1 MKLLFINLCHL
12 FIEKVKHPLSKSANF
27 ITGIA
32 LILLSSSFS
41 LDLSATVRYVKSGS
55 SGSAPYT
62 TWATADGNLQTVI
75 DYSSAG
81 DTIWVAAGTYLPALN
96 TSFAMKEGV
105 KIFGGFT
112 GTETNISQRDWEA
125 NVTILKGNG
134 KSVINNNNNGLSN
147 AAELDGF
154 TIRDGNGSFMGGGGI
169 FNYRVSPVIR
179 NCSFSNNTTSWGYG
193 GGIYNS
199 DGSPVITNC
208 IFSGNSTPFR
218 EGGAIYHEGSGSPLI
233 SNCTFLN
240 NTAETGGAISLQAG
254 SPIVLNCILQGNSAM
269 EGGAV
274 FNYCSSLFINC
285 VFNDNT
291 ANGRGSAIWNRR
303 SSTLINC
310 TLTDNNSTNSVI
322 AIENLSTVQIRNSII
337 YGNNGN
343 ITITPG
349 SSLIAANSL
358 IQGIHDNTNG
368 NIDGD
373 TDPLFVNAGDVDGAD
388 DTWGTNDDGLIL
400 QSSSPAMNSGDN
412 SYISGYSEDVGGDP
426 RIFDCTVDMGAY
438 ETQVLTFDPQQ
449 SVVQDPVPV
458 CSGTDATFTVS
469 HQAGTNPT
477 FTWYLNGTQ
486 VQTGSS
492 NTYVTDSLVDGD
504 DIIVEGVYEECSNL
518 FIDTIV
524 GRVLSQ
530 PVLNSIGNFDYCNG
544 EGADAIQFTGSFSN
558 VDWTNDQVGI
568 GLAASGSGDIN
579 PFTATNNTNAPIV
592 AHIQAIGSTSTVGD
606 PRIMDY
612 GGRRVTYSNIK
623 INGGANEASV
633 APASTVNLSFDAV
646 SVFTGYCPGCVYQQ
660 YIGIGGS
667 NTTIHCFSSFGSST
681 QYYSGND
688 NFTAPTTPGIYYLTF
703 NGSLQYNCIPMSFN
717 NEPENAIAILY
728 VGVPMP
734 SISCTDTINFTITV
748 NPTPDATAT
757 PSTQTICSGAVI
769 QTIALTGNVAGTTFD
784 WTRDNT
790 SNLTGI
796 ATSGSGDISGALT
809 NTTNTIQT
817 TIFTI
822 TPTANGCTGTPITAT
837 VTVNPTPDATVTPS
851 TQTICSG
858 AVIQSIALTG
868 SVAGTTFDWTRDNTS
883 NLTGIAASGSGDI
896 TGALTNTTNT
906 IQTTTFTITPTAN
919 GCTGTSITAIVTVN
933 PTPDATA
940 APSAQTICSEDVLQT
955 IALTGNVAGT
965 TFDWTRDNTS
975 NLTGIA
981 ASGNGDISGNL
992 TNTTNTIQTTTFT
1005 ITPTA
1010 NGCTGTPI
1018 TATVTVNPTP
1028 DATAT
1033 PSAQTICSEDVIQT
1047 IALAGNVAGT
1057 TFDWTRDNT
1066 GNVTGIAASGSGDI
1080 TGALINTTNTIQTT
1094 TFTITPTA
1102 NGCTGTSITAI
1113 VTVNPTPD
1121 ATATPSAQT
1130 ICSGSTIQNIALTGS
1145 VSGTTY
1151 SWTRNN
1157 TVNVTGIPAS
1167 GNGSII
1173 SGTLTNTTYTIQTVT
1188 FTITPTAN
1196 GCVGAPI
1203 TATVTVNPTPDVTPT
1218 PTDQEP
1224 CSGKPITPITMSG
1237 NVSGTTYLW
1246 TRDMPQITGIA
1257 MSGSGTISGTLYNN
1271 GSTPVTVT
1279 FTITPWAN
1287 GCPGLPKTA
1296 TVTVYPLP
1304 HAQAEAA
1311 PNPVC
1316 EGGLMWF
1323 NATGGV
1329 QYHWSGPGGFTFDGG
1344 RFGRNME
1351 LNMAG
1356 TYFVTV
1362 TSSHGCTS
1370 TASITVSVKPAPV
1383 PTISI
1388 SPNPACTGN
1397 TVQLSATGGTG
1408 YKWSGPNGFTSTQQ
1422 NPVITNVKLYQAG
1435 TYTVTVTG
1443 ANSCTASISTDLKV
1457 NETPVGKAWYDEATS
1472 CAGSTLHLYATGGG
1486 TYQWTGPAGFSSTQ
1500 KNPTRANLNSTH
1512 SGIYTVVI
1520 TGLYGGCTS
1529 SYSVNVQVHPL
1540 PAVTAW
1546 TTTPEVCEGDA
1557 AYLFA
1562 SGGSTYQWSGPYGYL
1577 SNFQNPVIY
1586 NIPAYMDGIYT
1597 VIASSKYG
1605 CTASASVYID
1615 VQTVNAIVNATPNPV
1630 PYGGTLY
1637 LTASGG
1643 ESYLWTGPNGFHT
1656 TFQNPIIYKF
1666 TSVNAGLY
1674 ACVVSTR
1681 AGCQDTEIILV
1692 QVKDRGLQDEPQLE
1706 TRTGKYVQVFP
1717 NPAKDM
1723 IRLVDHYTGT
1733 MNYTIIDAQGNA
1745 IQQGKTTSGDQISID
1760 QLNAGSYYIQWT
1772 YTIDGKLQSNIS
1784 KFIKVK

>member
-1 MKLLFINLCHL
+1 MMKALYYSILLLMAVWISPMYASPVSNSKIIASYLQLSPDAYAFPSVVCEGGDVQLFASGGTAYSWTGPNGFTSNLQNP
-12 FIEKVKHPLSKSANF
+12 V
-27 ITGIA
+27 ITGIQLNQSGTYTVIITTGGGPVTQTVGVRVELVNVPDLADITGCVGDQISSQTIPNTDDYNVVKWVNDSANIGLYNIGYNTIPAFTLSNPYDKPITSKVNLTTGKKIPPTDPVSITIVDRTSTWSNVQLNNGTNFATVAPGATVNFKSNLNITAIPNMYCPGCVVQYYLGVGSTQDDIWCQTIYVSNGSPYSGSLNNNFTAPTMPGLYFISMA
-32 LILLSSSFS
+32 LTLDYSCQNITYSQDPFYAVALLKVEEPPVQPNPSLAYDVADKHVSITNMFLDGVKVRTVAPSASVNLTYDLAVTDLNNNFCSNQCVVQFYAGLGGTNTTLNCVSTFVPLTQSNAVTFTAPSTPGAYYVVNQSTLQYNCVPQSFANSPDNATALLIVQDPNVCDPVNSSF
-41 LDLSATVRYVKSGS
+41 
-55 SGSAPYT
+55 
-62 TWATADGNLQTVI
+62 
-75 DYSSAG
+75 
-81 DTIWVAAGTYLPALN
+81 
-96 TSFAMKEGV
+96 
-105 KIFGGFT
+105 
-112 GTETNISQRDWEA
+112 
-125 NVTILKGNG
+125 
-134 KSVINNNNNGLSN
+134 
-147 AAELDGF
+147 
-154 TIRDGNGSFMGGGGI
+154 
-169 FNYRVSPVIR
+169 
-179 NCSFSNNTTSWGYG
+179 
-193 GGIYNS
+193 
-199 DGSPVITNC
+199 
-208 IFSGNSTPFR
+208 
-218 EGGAIYHEGSGSPLI
+218 
-233 SNCTFLN
+233 
-240 NTAETGGAISLQAG
+240 
-254 SPIVLNCILQGNSAM
+254 
-269 EGGAV
+269 
-274 FNYCSSLFINC
+274 
-285 VFNDNT
+285 
-291 ANGRGSAIWNRR
+291 
-303 SSTLINC
+303 
-310 TLTDNNSTNSVI
+310 
-322 AIENLSTVQIRNSII
+322 
-337 YGNNGN
+337 
-343 ITITPG
+343 TITAFP
-349 SSLIAANSL
+349 
-358 IQGIHDNTNG
+358 
-368 NIDGD
+368 
-373 TDPLFVNAGDVDGAD
+373 
-388 DTWGTNDDGLIL
+388 
-400 QSSSPAMNSGDN
+400 
-412 SYISGYSEDVGGDP
+412 
-426 RIFDCTVDMGAY
+426 
-438 ETQVLTFDPQQ
+438 ETQVDSEADQ
-449 SVVQDPVPV
+449 VV
-458 CSGTDATFTVS
+458 CEGS
-469 HQAGTNPT
+469 PT
-477 FTWYLNGTQ
+477 A
-486 VQTGSS
+486 
-492 NTYVTDSLVDGD
+492 
-504 DIIVEGVYEECSNL
+504 DIN
-518 FIDTIV
+518 
-524 GRVLSQ
+524 
-530 PVLNSIGNFDYCNG
+530 
-544 EGADAIQFTGSFSN
+544 FTGVFS
-558 VDWTNDQVGI
+558 DLAWTNDEPGI
-568 GLAASGSGDIN
+568 GLAASGSGDILS
-579 PFTATNNTNAPIV
+579 FTATNNTNAPIV
-592 AHIQAIGSTSTVGD
+592 AHIQAIGSTNTVGD
-606 PRIMDY
+606 PRTMNMA
-612 GGRRVTYSNIK
+612 GRKVTYSSISL
-623 INGGANEASV
+623 NGGANEASV
-633 APASTVNLSFDAV
+633 APGSSVNLTFNAV
-646 SVFTGYCPGCVYQQ
+646 SVYTGYCPGCFYQQ
-660 YIGIGGS
+660 YIGIGGTG
-667 NTTIHCFSSFGSST
+667 TTIHCFNSGGTST

-688 NFTAPTTPGIYYLTF
+688 NFTAPSTPGVYYLTF
-703 NGSLQYNCIPMSFN
+703 GGSLQYYCVPYNFS
-717 NEPENAIAILY
+717 NEPNLAIAVLY

-734 SISCTDTINFTITV
+734 SMSCSDTIDFTITV

-757 PSTQTICSGAVI
+757 PSAQTICSGAVI
-769 QTIALTGNVAGTTFD
+769 QT
-784 WTRDNT
+784 
-790 SNLTGI
+790 
-796 ATSGSGDISGALT
+796 
-809 NTTNTIQT
+809 
-817 TIFTI
+817 
-822 TPTANGCTGTPITAT
+822 
-837 VTVNPTPDATVTPS
+837 
-851 TQTICSG
+851 
-858 AVIQSIALTG
+858 IALTG

-919 GCTGTSITAIVTVN
+919 GCTGTPITATVTVN
-933 PTPDATA
+933 PTPDV
-940 APSAQTICSEDVLQT
+940 SANPANQTICSGSTITTIVLS
-955 IALTGNVAGT
+955 GSVSGS
-965 TFDWTRDNTS
+965 TFNWTRDNTA
-975 NLTGIA
+975 NITGIA
-981 ASGNGDISGNL
+981 ASGSGDISGTL
-992 TNTTNTIQTTTFT
+992 TNTTFTIQTTTFT

-1010 NGCTGTPI
+1010 NGCNGTPI
-1018 TATVTVNPTP
+1018 TATVTVNPKP
-1028 DATAT
+1028 
-1033 PSAQTICSEDVIQT
+1033 
-1047 IALAGNVAGT
+1047 N
-1057 TFDWTRDNT
+1057 
-1066 GNVTGIAASGSGDI
+1066 
-1080 TGALINTTNTIQTT
+1080 
-1094 TFTITPTA
+1094 
-1102 NGCTGTSITAI
+1102 
-1113 VTVNPTPD
+1113 

-1130 ICSGSTIQNIALTGS
+1130 ICSGSTIQSIVLTGS

-1173 SGTLTNTTYTIQTVT
+1173 SGALTNTTYTIQTVT

-1196 GCVGAPI
+1196 GCSGTPI

-1218 PTDQEP
+1218 PADQEP

-1237 NVSGTTYLW
+1237 HVSGTTYLW

-1311 PNPVC
+1311 PNPAC
-1316 EGGLMWF
+1316 EGELTWF

-1370 TASITVSVKPAPV
+1370 TASVTVSVKPAPV

-1443 ANSCTASISTDLKV
+1443 ANSCTASISTNLTV
-1457 NETPVGKAWYDEATS
+1457 NETPVGSAWYDEATS

-1500 KNPTRANLNSTH
+1500 QNPTRANLNSTH

-1784 KFIKVK
+1784 KFIKVR